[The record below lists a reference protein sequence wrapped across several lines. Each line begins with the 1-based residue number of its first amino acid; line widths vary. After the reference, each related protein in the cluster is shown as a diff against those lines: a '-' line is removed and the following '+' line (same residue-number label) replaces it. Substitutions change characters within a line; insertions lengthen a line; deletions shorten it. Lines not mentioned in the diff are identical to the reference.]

1 MSSMQFKMDDKFFEA
16 DLLIKENKIGEALQM
31 LTEII
36 TEMPDYGRAHNHLG
50 WIYETKYNDYAR
62 AEKHYQAA
70 LSYSPEYV
78 AIYYNY
84 AILLSTLGRYDELIA
99 LLDRAMAI
107 PGINKATIQNEYGI
121 MYEAQGKYNEAIE
134 SYRNYIR
141 FLYDNKLIDQAQE
154 SIRRCQNKMN
164 LLNPGNNSNPGSGF
178 KAP

>member
-1 MSSMQFKMDDKFFEA
+1 MNDLQFKMDDKFFEA
-16 DLLIKENKIGEALQM
+16 DLLIKENKIGEALRA

-50 WIYETKYNDYAR
+50 WIYETKYNDYSR

-70 LSYSPEYV
+70 VSYSPEYV
-78 AIYYNY
+78 AVYYNY
-84 AILLSTLGRYDELIA
+84 SILLSTLGRYDELLS
-99 LLDRAMAI
+99 LLDKAMQI

-121 MYEAQGKYNEAIE
+121 MYEAQGKYPEAIE
-134 SYRNYIR
+134 AYRSYIR

-154 SIRRCQNKMN
+154 SIRRCQNKIN
-164 LLNPGNNSNPGSGF
+164 ILTNDQNTTGF